1 VKVFTSARAARP
13 TREDHPAVTT
23 THQPAYD
30 AVLVVGA
37 VPARVI
43 DALETVAAAA

>member
-1 VKVFTSARAARP
+1 
-13 TREDHPAVTT
+13 VTT
-23 THQPAYD
+23 THQPAHD
-30 AVLVVGA
+30 AVLVAVGA